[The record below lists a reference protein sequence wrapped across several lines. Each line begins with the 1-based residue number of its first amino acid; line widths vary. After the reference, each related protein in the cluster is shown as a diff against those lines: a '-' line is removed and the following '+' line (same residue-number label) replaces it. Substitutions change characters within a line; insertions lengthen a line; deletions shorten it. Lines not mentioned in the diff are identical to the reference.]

1 MGAIPPFVHI
11 ETSFLGIGMR
21 DDRDYGYLY
30 DPPVQQ
36 GSLGDAIF
44 LVILIAAV
52 PVIAWLDTAPVQ
64 IIGAI
69 LYPVEWL
76 INAALFPNAVTPLRG
91 NGTALLVIL
100 PTIALAGIAFAFGR
114 MGWIV
119 LRGGFR
125 RLTRRRARSRP

>member
-11 ETSFLGIGMR
+11 ETSFLGIRMR
-21 DDRDYGYLY
+21 ENPDYLY
-30 DPPVQQ
+30 VYVMPVYHNA
-36 GSLGDAIF
+36 LR
-44 LVILIAAV
+44 VIVVAFTLIATV
-52 PVIAWLDTAPVQ
+52 LVVAWLDTVPVQ

-69 LYPVEWL
+69 LYPIEWL
-76 INAALFPNAVTPLRG
+76 MNAAFFPNAVTPLRG
-91 NGTALLVIL
+91 NGTALLVII